1 MNVGSED
8 VVKRSFI
15 PTRMFGLTR
24 ETLLGPR
31 QLENGPQSSLSLNLD
46 RWFSTLVSV
55 FSLSEDLIFSTGSL
69 ESIDRVWRAS
79 NSAGG
84 GALI

>member
-8 VVKRSFI
+8 VVK
-15 PTRMFGLTR
+15 PTRMLGWTR

-31 QLENGPQSSLSLNLD
+31 QLENGPQLSLSMNLD
-46 RWFSTLVSV
+46 RWFSTLVLV
-55 FSLSEDLIFSTGSL
+55 FSLSGDLIFSTGRL